1 MVVNQC
7 VTNVQEERGGGGGCI
22 KEADLTE
29 EEKSELRLNG
39 KTKGVY
45 LIQILYLF
53 C

>member
-7 VTNVQEERGGGGGCI
+7 VTNVQEERGGCI

>member
-1 MVVNQC
+1 MIVNQC
-7 VTNVQEERGGGGGCI
+7 VTNVQEERGGGCI